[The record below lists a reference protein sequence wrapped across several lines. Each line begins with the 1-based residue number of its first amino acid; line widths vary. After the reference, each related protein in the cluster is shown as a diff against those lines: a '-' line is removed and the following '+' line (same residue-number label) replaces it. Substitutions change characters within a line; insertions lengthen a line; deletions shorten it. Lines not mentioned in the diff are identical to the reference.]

1 MLAVPKDDFG
11 AQRSDLDH
19 ERAVRFDPKNA
30 GFAIEPEADM
40 AATPERVLLLLFEF
54 RGREQEAMEVP
65 LPRRQVV
72 QLFASFQSSPAPTST
87 ASGGSS
93 G

>member
-1 MLAVPKDDFG
+1 
-11 AQRSDLDH
+11 
-19 ERAVRFDPKNA
+19 
-30 GFAIEPEADM
+30 M
-40 AATPERVLLLLFEF
+40 AATPERVLLLLFEV